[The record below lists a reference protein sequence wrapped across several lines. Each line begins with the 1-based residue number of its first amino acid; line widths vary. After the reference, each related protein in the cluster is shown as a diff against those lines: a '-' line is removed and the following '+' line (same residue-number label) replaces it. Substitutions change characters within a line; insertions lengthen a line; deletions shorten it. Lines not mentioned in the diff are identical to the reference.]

1 MMQIHCSNN
10 LKESFVYFYFQE
22 AVIKKIEY
30 LKSIGISEI
39 IANSLLKSIDVETSG
54 VIWAEENNNILGCL
68 CFGLKKLDKKIMTVN
83 LLYSHAGIESS
94 LNEKLEQYATELDC
108 FYIEEIISVMDQ
120 ERIDSLEFINYK
132 KEFCLLYK
140 RV

>member
-1 MMQIHCSNN
+1 MQINCSNN
-10 LKESFVYFYFQE
+10 IKESFAYSYFQE

-39 IANSLLKSIDVETSG
+39 IASSLLKSIDVETSG
-54 VIWAEENNNILGCL
+54 IIWAEENNNILGCL

-108 FYIEEIISVMDQ
+108 FYIEEIVSVKDK

-132 KEFCLLYK
+132 KEFCLMYK

>member
-1 MMQIHCSNN
+1 MQIYCSNN
-10 LKESFVYFYFQE
+10 LKESFAYSYFQE

-39 IANSLLKSIDVETSG
+39 IASSLLKSIDVETSG
-54 VIWAEENNNILGCL
+54 IIWAEENNNILGCL

-108 FYIEEIISVMDQ
+108 FYIEEIVSVKDK

-132 KEFCLLYK
+132 KEFCLMYK

>member
-1 MMQIHCSNN
+1 MQIYCSNN
-10 LKESFVYFYFQE
+10 LKESFAYSYFQE

-39 IANSLLKSIDVETSG
+39 IASSLLKSIDVETSG

-108 FYIEEIISVMDQ
+108 FYIEEIVSVKDK

-132 KEFCLLYK
+132 KEFCLMYK

>member
-1 MMQIHCSNN
+1 MQIHCSNN

>member
-1 MMQIHCSNN
+1 
-10 LKESFVYFYFQE
+10 
-22 AVIKKIEY
+22 
-30 LKSIGISEI
+30 
-39 IANSLLKSIDVETSG
+39 
-54 VIWAEENNNILGCL
+54 
-68 CFGLKKLDKKIMTVN
+68 MTVN

-132 KEFCLLYK
+132 KEFCLMYK